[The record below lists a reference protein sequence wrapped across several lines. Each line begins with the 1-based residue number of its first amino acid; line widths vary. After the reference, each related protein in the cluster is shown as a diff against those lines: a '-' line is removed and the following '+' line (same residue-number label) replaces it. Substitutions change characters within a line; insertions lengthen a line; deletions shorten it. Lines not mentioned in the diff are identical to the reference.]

1 MPDPACQRLFSL
13 QHYDR
18 VSRDAPTVRRI
29 DRGWSGFPVVKG
41 LKAELTLPAPR
52 IALPDERGQ
61 ADVLDGT
68 RGLAVG
74 LARGARSTNITTERP
89 VTS

>member
-29 DRGWSGFPVVKG
+29 DRGWSGFPIVEG
-41 LKAELTLPAPR
+41 LKAELTLPTPG
-52 IALPDERGQ
+52 IALPMREVRPTCWTEAG
-61 ADVLDGT
+61 AWRWGSP
-68 RGLAVG
+68 AAHA
-74 LARGARSTNITTERP
+74 AR
-89 VTS
+89 TSPPNAP